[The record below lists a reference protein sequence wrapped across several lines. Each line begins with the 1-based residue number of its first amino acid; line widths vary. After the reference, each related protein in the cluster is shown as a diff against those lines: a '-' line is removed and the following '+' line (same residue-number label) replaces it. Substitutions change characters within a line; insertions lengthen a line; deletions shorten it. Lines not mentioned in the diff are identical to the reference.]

1 MCVVF
6 FVLYFSKK
14 TNHLITG
21 KKKLEE
27 QWLEVG
33 LFFVLYGLCCL
44 LPYCIYSLDS
54 ELTLTMQHIYVA
66 QETTAQLRADKKE
79 LKKNYSKKLNRN
91 KSVLTQNVLEIDKT
105 ENEGAK

>member
-1 MCVVF
+1 MVRARVIFCVVF
-6 FVLYFSKK
+6 FVLSF
-14 TNHLITG
+14 TI
-21 KKKLEE
+21 
-27 QWLEVG
+27 
-33 LFFVLYGLCCL
+33 LY
-44 LPYCIYSLDS
+44 IYSLDS
-54 ELTLTMQHIYVA
+54 ELTLTMQNIDVA